1 MLADLTFIIQ
11 ASNGMTLN
19 NISVT
24 FWEFISNSQLM
35 CVPTSDVYAAAVF
48 EGNGKSDLCNPSH
61 FCDECLEARFH
72 LVIPL
77 IQLHSFENNGPFLC
91 GYSTVLT
98 ESLRCSCLAVP

>member
-11 ASNGMTLN
+11 ASNAMTSN
-19 NISVT
+19 NLSVT
-24 FWEFISNSQLM
+24 FWEFISNSWMM
-35 CVPTSDVYAAAVF
+35 CVAIGDVYAAVVF

-77 IQLHSFENNGPFLC
+77 IQLHSFENNGLFIF
-91 GYSTVLT
+91 G
-98 ESLRCSCLAVP
+98 